1 MAYKINP
8 FTGELDRVS
17 APGSGTASIEFA
29 TDSGSANPTG
39 AGVITVAGGTGLST
53 SGAGSTVTVTLDTPV
68 TVANGGTGQSS
79 YIDGQILIGNTIGN
93 TLDKATLTAGAGVN
107 ITNAGG
113 SITISATNEAIDYRN
128 SFLLGGM

>member
-1 MAYKINP
+1 MSQSGVLNVTAAYP
-8 FTGELDRVS
+8 
-17 APGSGTASIEFA
+17 SIPTLFIA
-29 TDSGSANPTG
+29 DSGSAIPISNTLN
-39 AGVITVAGGTGLST
+39 ILGGTGITT
-53 SGAGSTVTVTLDTPV
+53 SGSGSTVTVTLDTPV